1 MNFSLAQLQ
10 YIVALDTYRHYVSAA
25 ENCYVTQPTLSMQ
38 IKKMEEELGVILFD
52 RSKQPVVPTEVGKR
66 IIAKARDVLRHSEKI
81 YDVIDD
87 HKGAVKGELIIG
99 VLPTLA
105 PYLLPLFI
113 GKFSRTYPDL
123 KIRVKEYQTDEII
136 RLLNKDYLDVGILA
150 TPLNESGLK
159 EKPVFY
165 DEFKV
170 YVGENSRFTG
180 DTVKVDQLLNEKI
193 WLLTEGNC
201 FRTQSI
207 NLCGMSQTDPEVAN
221 FDYESGSIQTL
232 INIVDRE
239 GGVTFIPEIA
249 AIDIRKK
256 QKHRVKTVKAKVA
269 PVREVSLV
277 YTRNYAKKRLVNL
290 LYDVIKDVLPA
301 ELDKESYEVVKI

>member
-10 YIVALDTYRHYVSAA
+10 YIVALDTYRHYVNAA

-52 RSKQPVVPTEVGKR
+52 RSKQPVVPTEVGVR
-66 IIAKARDVLRHSEKI
+66 VVAKARDILRHSEKI

-99 VLPTLA
+99 ILPTLA

-113 GKFSRTYPDL
+113 GKFSRAYPDL
-123 KIRVKEYQTDEII
+123 KIRVKEYQTDEIV

-150 TPLNESGLK
+150 TPLNEPGLK
-159 EKPVFY
+159 EKPIFY

-170 YVGENSRFTG
+170 YVGENSRYSNE
-180 DTVKVDQLLNEKI
+180 TVKVEDLLKEKI

-232 INIVDRE
+232 VNIVDRE
-239 GGVTFIPEIA
+239 GGITFIPEIA
-249 AIDIRKK
+249 ALDIRKK
-256 QKHRVKTVKAKVA
+256 QQHKIKTIKSKKP

-277 YTRNYAKKRLVNL
+277 FTRNYAKKRLVNL
-290 LYDVIKDVLPA
+290 LYDVIKEVLPP
-301 ELDKESYEVVKI
+301 ELDKDHFDLVTL